1 MSGATKHAPAE
12 KEKFKL
18 KLYKFAA
25 AALAAGL
32 LLLAV
37 GCSKKE
43 PAAEQQIANPVAEQ
57 QSLEA
62 ANNAAGTHLVQAE
75 GATGEQFSTI
85 SGDPVV
91 AQYQFTLDG
100 QEYTF
105 RAAKTT
111 QDISG
116 VWEEGKT
123 LGDRADEL
131 SGSGSVF
138 VMAGED
144 FHWARWFDGEVQYS
158 LYTGEMDANTFAD
171 VELALHT
178 ASMQ

>member
-1 MSGATKHAPAE
+1 M
-12 KEKFKL
+12 

-25 AALAAGL
+25 AVLAAGL

-43 PAAEQQIANPVAEQ
+43 PAAEQQIANPVTEQ
-57 QSLEA
+57 QSLDEV
-62 ANNAAGTHLVQAE
+62 NKAAGTHLVRAE
-75 GATGEQFSTI
+75 GAADEKFSTI

-91 AQYQFTLDG
+91 GQYIFTLDG

-116 VWEEGKT
+116 V
-123 LGDRADEL
+123 
-131 SGSGSVF
+131 
-138 VMAGED
+138 
-144 FHWARWFDGEVQYS
+144 
-158 LYTGEMDANTFAD
+158 
-171 VELALHT
+171 
-178 ASMQ
+178 

>member
-1 MSGATKHAPAE
+1 M
-12 KEKFKL
+12 

-43 PAAEQQIANPVAEQ
+43 PAAEQQIANPVTEQ
-57 QSLEA
+57 QSLDA
-62 ANNAAGTHLVQAE
+62 ANKAAGTHLVQAE
-75 GATGEQFSTI
+75 GAADEQFSTI

-116 VWEEGKT
+116 VWVEGKT
-123 LGDRADEL
+123 LGDRADSMTD
-131 SGSGSVF
+131 SGSF

-158 LYTGEMDANTFAD
+158 LYTGEMDANAFAD

>member
-1 MSGATKHAPAE
+1 MKRV
-12 KEKFKL
+12 
-18 KLYKFAA
+18 YKIAA
-25 AALAAGL
+25 AVLAAGL

-37 GCSKKE
+37 GCSKQE
-43 PAAEQQIANPVAEQ
+43 PAAEQQIANPVTEQ
-57 QSLEA
+57 QSLDA
-62 ANNAAGTHLVQAE
+62 ANKAAGTHLVQTE
-75 GATGEQFSTI
+75 GAADEQFSTI

-123 LGDRADEL
+123 LGDRADDL

-158 LYTGEMDANTFAD
+158 LYTGEMDANAFAD

>member
-1 MSGATKHAPAE
+1 M
-12 KEKFKL
+12 

-43 PAAEQQIANPVAEQ
+43 PAAEQQIANPVTEQ
-57 QSLEA
+57 QSLDEV
-62 ANNAAGTHLVQAE
+62 NKAAGTHLVRAE
-75 GATGEQFSTI
+75 GAADEKFSTI

-91 AQYQFTLDG
+91 GQYIFTLDG

-116 VWEEGKT
+116 VWVEGKT
-123 LGDRADEL
+123 LGDRADSMTD
-131 SGSGSVF
+131 SGSF

-144 FHWARWFDGEVQYS
+144 FHWARWYDGEVQYS
-158 LYTGEMDANTFAD
+158 LYTGEMDANAYAD